1 MAADDTISPVFLRE
15 PYLSPAEVI
24 RVHDVFEK
32 SASLEMCAT
41 LTLGKTQNANESLHS
56 VLWHN
61 APKTKYVGQKSLL
74 ASASLAVSTFNEGSM
89 IFALILA
96 ELGVSCS
103 FTALNHFPLMDKNRN
118 HSRVRAMSVTH
129 KIRRSVLKS
138 KSLAVEASRRKREKR
153 GTVYQSGAY
162 GSEGS
167 SLKST
172 ATCVIPTNSTQN
184 ESDDSD
190 TLCGKCDL
198 RNCPIGVKRKNDDW
212 VACEFCEVWYHT
224 RCVKVSQKELGEDVY
239 ICIACEEDEQ

>member
-1 MAADDTISPVFLRE
+1 MAADDTIPPVFLRE

-61 APKTKYVGQKSLL
+61 APKTKYVGQKSLQ

-103 FTALNHFPLMDKNRN
+103 FTALNHFALMDKNRN

-153 GTVYQSGAY
+153 GTVYQSGTY

-167 SLKST
+167 SLKFPQTLPRMSPTIQTRSAGSAICVT
-172 ATCVIPTNSTQN
+172 APLV
-184 ESDDSD
+184 
-190 TLCGKCDL
+190 
-198 RNCPIGVKRKNDDW
+198 
-212 VACEFCEVWYHT
+212 
-224 RCVKVSQKELGEDVY
+224 
-239 ICIACEEDEQ
+239 